1 MKYAIAGSGFQ
12 GRACAYDLLQ
22 HDPACRV
29 ALADSSQ
36 ASLDS
41 AVAWLASD
49 RVTATWV
56 DVTDP
61 DAVAAWVAGSA
72 VLASCVPY
80 FLNLALA
87 EAAIA
92 AGASYI
98 DLGGNTDIV
107 RQILDLHD
115 AAVAAGVT
123 LIPDCGLGPG
133 LINTLAT
140 HAIEHLDQ
148 VDEIRIF
155 DGGLPQHPQPPM
167 GYALSFSVHGLLNE
181 YVGTATALRDYQRV
195 DVPGLSEVEEIELP
209 PPLGRCQAG
218 HAAGGLSTMAWTFA
232 GKVRS
237 MDNKLIRYPGHIPV
251 INAMNA
257 MGFFATESIEVDGV
271 PVSPRALSGRLME
284 HHFASTDPRDLVVI
298 HVVARGQRAGKPAE
312 IVYDMIDYYDE
323 EHGISAMMRTTG
335 FSAAIVVQMLG
346 TGVIQKKG
354 AYPVELGVP
363 TEPFLEAARERGF
376 DIKWRI
382 SEG

>member
-12 GRACAYDLLQ
+12 GRACAFDILH
-22 HDPACRV
+22 HDPDCRV

-36 ASLDS
+36 ESLDS
-41 AVAWLASD
+41 AVAWLASE
-49 RVTATWV
+49 RVSGTWV

-61 DAVAAWVAGSA
+61 DAVAAWLTGSD
-72 VLASCVPY
+72 VLVSCVPY

-87 EAAIA
+87 EAAVA
-92 AGASYI
+92 AGASYV

-107 RQILDLHD
+107 RQVLDLHD
-115 AAVAAGVT
+115 AAVAAEVT

-140 HAIEHLDQ
+140 HAIEQLDE

-167 GYALSFSVHGLLNE
+167 GYALSFSVHGLINE
-181 YVGTATALRDYQRV
+181 YVGTATALRDRQRV

-209 PPLGRCQAG
+209 PPLGRCEAG

-257 MGFFATESIEVDGV
+257 MGFFATESIEVDGI

-284 HHFASTDPRDLVVI
+284 RHFSSTDLRDLVVI
-298 HVVARGQRAGKPAE
+298 HVIARGQRGGKPAE

-335 FSAAIVVQMLG
+335 FSAAIVAQMLG
-346 TGVIQKKG
+346 TGVIAKRG

-363 TEPFLEAARERGF
+363 TEPFIEAARERGF
-376 DIKWRI
+376 DIKWRLT
-382 SEG
+382 GD